1 MPCCSDHMN
10 RHYGV
15 KPYECPHCTHTFA
28 SKSDMKQ
35 HIRQHTGERPFQC
48 PLCNREFVHRSNCYA
63 HARKAHN
70 KELAAHP
77 ELAKMCKVAN
87 RENMQTVAVEDATK
101 MDDVGELVEEE
112 ETTIMVV
119 ADPTGEG
126 DKDVLVATEQ
136 GQETVQFAEL
146 LLSQHD
152 KAGAGGQQIQTL
164 GGQTFTTIQ
173 ADSAT
178 GTLNTVLVP
187 QYNVMQYSNQQGTS
201 NIYTTT
207 VANANEFQQQQGQQQ
222 QQQGTQELKFCLYD
236 G

>member
-1 MPCCSDHMN
+1 MN
-10 RHYGV
+10 RHYGI
-15 KPYECPHCTHTFA
+15 KPYECPHCAHTFA

-70 KELAAHP
+70 KELSQHP
-77 ELAKMCKVAN
+77 ELARLCKVAN
-87 RENMQTVAVEDATK
+87 RVQNDQEVADVVEDK
-101 MDDVGELVEEE
+101 SNEGGELVEE

-119 ADPTGEG
+119 TDAQDG
-126 DKDVLVATEQ
+126 DKELLEHS
-136 GQETVQFAEL
+136 QETVQIAEL

-152 KAGAGGQQIQTL
+152 KGAGAGQQLQSL
-164 GGQTFTTIQ
+164 GGQTYTTIQ
-173 ADSAT
+173 TDSAT

-187 QYNVMQYSNQQGTS
+187 QYMYTSQPGAS

-207 VANANEFQQQQGQQQ
+207 VANAGDFQQQQ
-222 QQQGTQELKFCLYD
+222 QQQGTQGTELKFCLYD
-236 G
+236 S

>member
-1 MPCCSDHMN
+1 VLNCYSDHMN

-35 HIRQHTGERPFQC
+35 HVRQHTGERPFQC

-70 KELAAHP
+70 KELSANP
-77 ELAKMCKVAN
+77 ELARLCKVAN
-87 RENMQTVAVEDATK
+87 RGHY
-101 MDDVGELVEEE
+101 DDSRLDEMGELVEEE

-119 ADPTGEG
+119 ADPSGDG
-126 DKDVLVATEQ
+126 DKDVLVATET
-136 GQETVQFAEL
+136 GHETVQFAEL

-152 KAGAGGQQIQTL
+152 KGGSDGSQIQTL

-187 QYNVMQYSNQQGTS
+187 QYNVMQYSQQGS
-201 NIYTTT
+201 NNIYTTT
-207 VANANEFQQQQGQQQ
+207 VAHADFQQQPQQQ
-222 QQQGTQELKFCLYD
+222 AQQPQQGTQELKFCLYD